1 MKERNCKTHK
11 HKESKQYITKQ
22 PIGHQKNWRGYL
34 KKEKPRDKWPLN
46 HNDLK
51 QCNVAR
57 AVLRDTFIATQ
68 PNLRK
73 QDKSQINNLTLNLKQ
88 LEREEQ
94 ANPKVS
100 RSKNQIKIISDHK

>member
-1 MKERNCKTHK
+1 M
-11 HKESKQYITKQ
+11 
-22 PIGHQKNWRGYL
+22 
-34 KKEKPRDKWPLN
+34 
-46 HNDLK
+46 
-51 QCNVAR
+51 AR
-57 AVLRDTFIATQ
+57 TVLRDKFIATQ